1 MKTTADL
8 VTQFRSM
15 FRRKK
20 SDATVASIENPWI
33 VLAIGNPGDQYA
45 RSRHNVA
52 WWFADAIRERHKSNK
67 LIDEGPARIA
77 HLKVADQNIIIAYPK
92 TYVNRSGIA
101 ARALIQK
108 YNIAIDR
115 LLVVSDD
122 INLPPGRIRI
132 RRHGSAGGHNGLQ
145 SIIDTLNENQF
156 PRIRIGVGK
165 QSGDESQID
174 HVLGEPDPEELEM
187 IENAVARTADAF
199 NVIIAEGIGP
209 AMNRFNQKG

>member
-52 WWFADAIRERHKSNK
+52 WWFADAIRKHHKSNK

>member
-20 SDATVASIENPWI
+20 SDSTVASIENPWI

-52 WWFADAIRERHKSNK
+52 WWFADAIRKRHKSNK

-77 HLKVADQNIIIAYPK
+77 HLKISDQNIIIAYPK

-101 ARALIQK
+101 ARALIRK

-122 INLPPGRIRI
+122 INLPPGRLRI
-132 RRHGSAGGHNGLQ
+132 RRNGSAGGHNGLQ

-165 QSGDESQID
+165 QSDDESQID
-174 HVLGEPDPEELEM
+174 HVLGEPNAEELEM
-187 IENAVARTADAF
+187 IENAVARTADALD
-199 NVIIAEGIGP
+199 VIIAEGIGP